1 MTQADSKTP
10 FGASFESAIAAI
22 DAANAKD
29 PNALTYAGE
38 SRPKELLHSELV
50 SRWVRQL
57 EPDPSEAL
65 LLAARAHHLRRWRL
79 PRSDYPEGRVGY
91 LRWRK
96 ELQLRHAR
104 ETGEILRAA
113 GYADE
118 LADRV
123 GDIIRKRGLGRDPEV
138 QTLEDALC
146 LVFVETQLADF
157 AAQHP
162 DEKVVDILM
171 KSLKKM
177 SERGRAAA
185 GAIALSAAERGLL
198 ARAVA
203 ALSTGE

>member
-10 FGASFESAIAAI
+10 FGPSFERAIAAI
-22 DAANAKD
+22 DAANAED

-38 SRPKELLHSELV
+38 SRPKELLHSELAT
-50 SRWVRQL
+50 RWVRQL
-57 EPDPSEAL
+57 QPDPSEAL
-65 LLAARAHHLRRWRL
+65 LLAARAHHLRRWQL
-79 PRSDYPEGRVGY
+79 PRSEYPEGRVGY

-104 ETGEILRAA
+104 ETAEILRTS
-113 GYADE
+113 GYDDE

-177 SERGRAAA
+177 LMIG
-185 GAIALSAAERGLL
+185 
-198 ARAVA
+198 
-203 ALSTGE
+203 